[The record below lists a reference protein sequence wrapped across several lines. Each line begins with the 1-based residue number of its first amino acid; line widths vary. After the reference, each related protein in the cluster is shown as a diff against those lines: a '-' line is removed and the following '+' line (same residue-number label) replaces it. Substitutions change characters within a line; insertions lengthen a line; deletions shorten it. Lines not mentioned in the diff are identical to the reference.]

1 MKISNEQFHR
11 WKHDVVTEEVLGAI
25 RNEGLRLRQQLL
37 EPAVIMGPK
46 ENQARV
52 LGFIEGIS
60 LILNIKIDDVE
71 EETNEDTP
79 SGSQDIS
86 EAERSR

>member
-11 WKHDVVTEEVLGAI
+11 WKNDVVTQEVLGAI
-25 RNEGLRLRQQLL
+25 RNEGLKLRQQLL
-37 EPAVIMGPK
+37 EPAVILGPK
-46 ENQARV
+46 KNQARV

-71 EETNEDTP
+71 ESSDEDP
-79 SGSQDIS
+79 SSGAQDIS
-86 EAERSR
+86 EAEGS